1 VEKMNIGQRI
11 KQRRLELNLSQDELA
26 KKVGYKSRS
35 SINKIELSRD
45 LPLKKVE
52 LMAKALE
59 TTPSYLM
66 GWNDINVTGIGRAL
80 KELTHNSDLELAYLS
95 RNANIPKP
103 VLDDIIND
111 NCMVISI
118 DLLTKIADYFNVG
131 ISYLLRYNTQQLPSD
146 FSKHIYNHDI
156 GAADNDMKLAD
167 FLLTMGYDLS
177 PVANTKDYT
186 LTKLETKEVLEISNN
201 ELALFKRTLKHSVDN
216 CVLLLYEL
224 NE

>member
-1 VEKMNIGQRI
+1 MNIGQRI

-80 KELTHNSDLELAYLS
+80 KELTHNSDLELALLS

-118 DLLTKIADYFNVG
+118 DLLTKIADYFNIG

-146 FSKHIYNHDI
+146 FSKHVYNHDI
-156 GAADNDMKLAD
+156 AATDNDMKLID